1 MKQNQTAPIKKRGGI
16 KSFLF
21 HLLIISCF
29 SITLL
34 ARGLTV
40 SAASAGSYQVSSTVY
55 SDGKGDHMAKIE
67 TPKVTSKGR
76 GVDVFNKKMQK
87 YTDSIKKKYLKLGK
101 TELSTVE
108 TTYEIMANNTSILSI
123 KIDTTESMG
132 SADTYSKCF
141 TLDKKAGKTLTL
153 KSLFKKNADY
163 VTVISKNII
172 KQMEKQ
178 MKADDSK
185 VYNIGPEAEE
195 MDEAFTKIKKTQNF
209 YISEKGSLIILFDK
223 YEVAPGVMGQCSF
236 TIPKSAVSTILNT
249 NLITK

>member
-1 MKQNQTAPIKKRGGI
+1 MKQNQTAPKKKKGGI
-16 KSFLF
+16 KNFLF

-29 SITLL
+29 SIALL
-34 ARGLTV
+34 ARGLTA

-67 TPKVTSKGR
+67 TPKVISNGK
-76 GVDVFNKKMQK
+76 GVDAFNKKMKK
-87 YTDSIKKKYLKLGK
+87 YTDTIKKKYLKLGK

-108 TTYEIMANNTSILSI
+108 TTYEVMANNASILSI

-132 SADTYSKCF
+132 STDTYSKCF
-141 TLDKKAGKTLTL
+141 TLAKMEGKILTL

-163 VTVISKNII
+163 VTPISKNII
-172 KQMEKQ
+172 KQMKQQ

-195 MDEAFTKIKKTQNF
+195 MEEAFTEIKKSQNF
-209 YISEKGSLIILFDK
+209 YISEKGSLVILFDK

-249 NLITK
+249 SLITK